1 MRMFKQERERIGLT
15 QNELA
20 ERLGVSQ
27 QTISKYENGSREPD
41 LENLIRM
48 SKIFHVTTDYLLGLN
63 DSASAY
69 LLHEQESNYFRD
81 EISLRI
87 KNLME
92 ERNLNSES
100 LASICN
106 LTAEEMR
113 LFLDYGY
120 LPHIDVLMKLADY
133 FHVSIDYLLCRS
145 DCRLTVETPEEE
157 KLLTVFKS
165 LNTDSRLILLG
176 DALKELRREQGL
188 SYDSSFSLLSD
199 SSKKKP

>member
-48 SKIFHVTTDYLLGLN
+48 SKIFHVTTDYLLGLD
-63 DSASAY
+63 DSTSTY
-69 LLHEQESNYFRD
+69 LLHEQESNYFRE

-92 ERNLNSES
+92 ERNINAES

-106 LTAEEMR
+106 LTPEEMR
-113 LFLDYGY
+113 VFLDYGY
-120 LPHIDVLMKLADY
+120 LPHIDVLLKLADH
-133 FHVSIDYLLCRS
+133 FQVSIDYLLCRS
-145 DCRLTVETPEEE
+145 NRRLAVKTPEEE
-157 KLLTVFKS
+157 KLLTVFQS
-165 LNTDSRLILLG
+165 LSTDSRFILLG

>member
-69 LLHEQESNYFRD
+69 LLHEQESSYFRD

-92 ERNLNSES
+92 EHNLNSES

-113 LFLDYGY
+113 LFWDYGY

-145 DCRLTVETPEEE
+145 NCRLTVETPEEE

>member
-48 SKIFHVTTDYLLGLN
+48 SKIFHVTTDYLLGLT
-63 DSASAY
+63 DSTSTY

-92 ERNLNSES
+92 ESNLTVES

-106 LTAEEMR
+106 LTPEEMR
-113 LFLDYGY
+113 VFLDYGY
-120 LPHIDVLMKLADY
+120 LPHIDVLMKLSDH

-145 DCRLTVETPEEE
+145 NCRLAVETPEEE
-157 KLLTVFKS
+157 KLLTVFQS
-165 LNTDSRLILLG
+165 MSTDSRFILLG

-188 SYDSSFSLLSD
+188 GYDSSFSILSD
-199 SSKKKP
+199 SSKKKS